1 MKLIQTLAVAVAA
14 LVLGLAAPDAG
25 AQATRTI
32 KIVVPFP
39 AGGSADTLARIFAD
53 QIGKAG
59 GPSMVVENRP
69 GAGASIGYEVVAHA
83 VADGSTVG
91 MISNSFV
98 INPSLRK
105 VNYDP
110 QADFAPVCNLVTSPQ
125 VIVVNSASPY
135 HTLAELIAAAH
146 AKPGELTLASLGPA
160 TTQHIGVEQLKRLAQ
175 ADFTYIPYSGGAPA
189 ITALLGG
196 HVTAVLQN
204 YSEAVEHLQAGTLRA
219 LAVTTAKRLEPLP
232 DVQTVAEAGY
242 PALEL
247 AVAWFGI
254 AVPAKT
260 PAATVSQLSGLF
272 SAALAAP
279 EVKAKLQTLQLYP
292 AGACG
297 ADFAAQIHAADASYR
312 KIITD
317 AHISTE

>member
-1 MKLIQTLAVAVAA
+1 MKLIQTLTMAVAA
-14 LVLGLAAPDAG
+14 LVWAWATPDAG
-25 AQATRTI
+25 AQTTRTI
-32 KIVVPFP
+32 RIVVPFP

-59 GPSMVVENRP
+59 GPAMVVENRP

-135 HTLAELIAAAH
+135 HTLSELIAAAH

-260 PAATVSQLSGLF
+260 PAATVGQLSSLF

-279 EVKAKLQTLQLYP
+279 ELDLARDDERAP
-292 AGACG
+292 AMV
-297 ADFAAQIHAADASYR
+297 AA
-312 KIITD
+312 
-317 AHISTE
+317 

>member
-1 MKLIQTLAVAVAA
+1 
-14 LVLGLAAPDAG
+14 
-25 AQATRTI
+25 
-32 KIVVPFP
+32 
-39 AGGSADTLARIFAD
+39 LARIFAD

-59 GPSMVVENRP
+59 GPAMVVENRP

-135 HTLAELIAAAH
+135 HTLSELIAAAH

-260 PAATVSQLSGLF
+260 PAATVGQLSSLF

-279 EVKAKLQTLQLYP
+279 EVKTKLQTLQLYP
-292 AGACG
+292 AGTCG
-297 ADFAAQIHAADASYR
+297 ADFAAQIRAADASYR

-317 AHISTE
+317 AHISAE